1 MSQELPDGVAIEAA
15 FLIEV
20 PYLPGAEARRP
31 AFRHEHLTRIA
42 ALRERGTIIEAG
54 GCTDFSGSYLLVRVP
69 DVAAAHAL
77 IASDVYSRSGIWDEP
92 RIRGFGRVCRPD
104 ELAPGG

>member
-1 MSQELPDGVAIEAA
+1 MSPELPDGVAIESIY
-15 FLIEV
+15 LVEV

-31 AFRHEHLTRIA
+31 AFRREHLTRIA
-42 ALRERGTIIEAG
+42 ALREAGTIIEAG

-69 DVAAAHAL
+69 DAEAAAAL
-77 IASDVYSRSGIWDEP
+77 VASDVYSRNGIWDEA

-104 ELAPGG
+104 EIASGG